1 MNSLLCYMGKV
12 EDGIFKAK
20 LIFDNRK
27 EMPSSDEIKKIIK
40 RFTPEIKSFKLID
53 PPINFMG
60 EFSGN
65 YFDVLSYK
73 KDGGH
78 NLDDFKETNIYFEN
92 KELIADFKNDDST
105 IKCWIDKKQKEH
117 YENSIGV
124 QKYSFAENEKKLETG
139 ISFSWGK

>member
-1 MNSLLCYMGKV
+1 MGKV

-78 NLDDFKETNIYFEN
+78 NLDDFKR
-92 KELIADFKNDDST
+92 LIFILKIKN
-105 IKCWIDKKQKEH
+105 
-117 YENSIGV
+117 
-124 QKYSFAENEKKLETG
+124 
-139 ISFSWGK
+139 